1 MSSPVHTG
9 RCLRREGRVVEVEL
23 GPTTAAGVHF
33 PVSRAFALALL
44 HEAATCTMFSQP
56 GVPWPRRAAPP
67 PLESALT
74 FAEVLAMS
82 SIERQDFEKER
93 TVDQFVASAQ
103 YVATRNWTPSLWRRD
118 ARGAFVDPGVSRTDP
133 RALAVHQALDTLY
146 DDVAERADACDDP
159 DQRARLERE
168 QAPHATL
175 RIETTEPRWCAHLE
189 AAMIWDVYAFDY
201 GAADLL

>member
-9 RCLRREGRVVEVEL
+9 RCLRREGRVVEIEL

-44 HEAATCTMFSQP
+44 HETATCTVFARP
-56 GVPWPRRAAPP
+56 GVPWPRRTEP
-67 PLESALT
+67 PLASALT

-82 SIERQDFEKER
+82 SIQRDDPEKER
-93 TVDQFVASAQ
+93 TVDQFVASAR

-118 ARGAFVDPGVSRTDP
+118 ARGVFVDPGISRTDA
-133 RALAVHQALDTLY
+133 RALAAHRALDALY
-146 DDVAERADACDDP
+146 DEVAERSDACDDP
-159 DQRARLERE
+159 EEGARLERA

-175 RIETTEPRWCAHLE
+175 RIETTEPRWCVHLE
-189 AAMIWDVYAFDY
+189 ATMTWDVYAFDY
-201 GAADLL
+201 GAAHLL